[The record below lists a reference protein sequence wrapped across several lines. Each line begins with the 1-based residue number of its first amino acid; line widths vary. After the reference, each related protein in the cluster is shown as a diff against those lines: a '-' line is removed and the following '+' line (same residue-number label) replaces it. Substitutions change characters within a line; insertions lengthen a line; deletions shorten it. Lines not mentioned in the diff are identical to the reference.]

1 MLVPTVFSVER
12 HQLLTSEPPLLSF
25 LKNRFPKHAPYLFI
39 YRHRLHESFGVAGW
53 IPQKQGR
60 LRFVDL
66 LPLGP
71 SLTMDRDD
79 VRLLDRLLNPKP
91 TDVMTAKDHARME
104 RAHERAE
111 NRTSQDEA
119 EEMVDVKRHIM
130 KKYVRDPGPFYA
142 DAKRATPIKQPLSA
156 GRR

>member
-1 MLVPTVFSVER
+1 
-12 HQLLTSEPPLLSF
+12 
-25 LKNRFPKHAPYLFI
+25 
-39 YRHRLHESFGVAGW
+39 
-53 IPQKQGR
+53 
-60 LRFVDL
+60 
-66 LPLGP
+66 
-71 SLTMDRDD
+71 
-79 VRLLDRLLNPKP
+79 
-91 TDVMTAKDHARME
+91 ME